1 MVYYTIDKKNLPY
14 LSQKNSFVYLQIFR
28 SFVEFISSFK
38 KVEYSIIGDYMNYL
52 DVIEVLSRME
62 EKMNYI
68 KLVTYTRKY
77 KNSCIDEEVEHEL
90 SEFDHCA

>member
-1 MVYYTIDKKNLPY
+1 
-14 LSQKNSFVYLQIFR
+14 
-28 SFVEFISSFK
+28 
-38 KVEYSIIGDYMNYL
+38 MNYL

-90 SEFDHCA
+90 SEFDYCA

>member
-1 MVYYTIDKKNLPY
+1 
-14 LSQKNSFVYLQIFR
+14 
-28 SFVEFISSFK
+28 
-38 KVEYSIIGDYMNYL
+38 MNYL

-77 KNSCIDEEVEHEL
+77 KHSCIDGEVDYEV
-90 SEFDHCA
+90 SGFDHCA